1 MEPQGERVATGTDG
15 RTMIGRADLDDRVRR
30 WGLRDDVVEKDYVL
44 GWMLWGIGGDPRLGS
59 TWIFKGGTCLKKCYL
74 ETYRFSEDLDFTVLE
89 EGPIQPAEVMEALAP
104 VLDRIGQES
113 GIDFT
118 VRQSTLRTR
127 PTGRSAEG
135 RVYYRGPRGAPTPAS
150 IKLDLTKDELL
161 VRPPVLRPI
170 SHDYPEVLPA
180 PAHVRCYGF
189 EEVFAEKLRAMGE
202 RARPRD
208 LYDIVNLFRR
218 REFRQHASLI
228 RSILE
233 QKCAAKGIPVP
244 TVEAIRAS
252 PMFGELQTEWANML
266 AHQLQALPDFD
277 QFWDEMP
284 RLFDWLGGA
293 AADDEA
299 ELAPLGAEDEL
310 WTPPAT
316 FWTTG
321 AGNRLEPIRFAAANH
336 LLVQLGYG
344 GQNRLIEPYSLRR
357 TRDGNIV
364 LHAIRADSGEHRSY
378 RVDRIQSVV
387 ATTHPFRP
395 RYVVDFATAG
405 PIVIAP
411 AAPPAPRAPRVSSRQ
426 RTSRSGPTC
435 IVACPVCG
443 KHFRRIRRGT
453 RLRPHK
459 DPSGSW
465 NCSGRIGYLDRI
477 E

>member
-1 MEPQGERVATGTDG
+1 
-15 RTMIGRADLDDRVRR
+15 MIGRADLDDRVRR

-44 GWMLWGIGGDPRLGS
+44 GWMLWGIGSDPLLGS

-89 EGPIQPAEVMEALAP
+89 EGPIQPEEVIAALMP

-118 VRQSTLRTR
+118 VRESTLRTR

-135 RVYYRGPRGAPTPAS
+135 RVYYRGPRGAPTAAS

-170 SHDYPEVLPA
+170 NHDYPEVLPA
-180 PAHVRCYGF
+180 PAQVRCYGF

-218 REFRQHASLI
+218 REFREHAALV
-228 RSILE
+228 RDILA
-233 QKCAAKGIPVP
+233 QKCAAKGIDVP
-244 TVEAIRAS
+244 SVAAISAS

-266 AHQLQALPDFD
+266 AHQLQVLPDFD
-277 QFWDEMP
+277 QFWAEMP
-284 RLFDWLGGA
+284 RLFAWLDGA
-293 AADDEA
+293 EFDEGA
-299 ELAPLGAEDEL
+299 ELAPLGGEDEA
-310 WTPPAT
+310 WTPPPT

-321 AGNRLEPIRFAAANH
+321 SGNRLEPIRFAAANH
-336 LLVQLGYG
+336 LLVELGYDG
-344 GQNRLIEPYSLRR
+344 RTRLIEPYSLRR
-357 TRDGNIV
+357 TQDGNIV

-387 ATTHPFRP
+387 ATTRPFTP
-395 RYVVDFATAG
+395 RYVVEFASAG
-405 PIVIAP
+405 PIAVAP
-411 AAPPAPRAPRVSSRQ
+411 APTPAPRAA
-426 RTSRSGPTC
+426 RTSPPRGTRRAGPTY
-435 IVACPVCG
+435 IVLCSTCR
-443 KHFRRIRRGT
+443 KRFRRVRRNT

-465 NCSGRIGYLDRI
+465 NCSGRTGYIDRI

>member
-1 MEPQGERVATGTDG
+1 
-15 RTMIGRADLDDRVRR
+15 MIGRADLDDRVRR
-30 WGLRDDVVEKDYVL
+30 WGLREDVVEKDYVL
-44 GWMLWGIGGDPRLGS
+44 GWMLWGIGADPLLGS

-89 EGPIQPAEVMEALAP
+89 NGPIQPGEVLEALAP

-113 GIDFT
+113 GID
-118 VRQSTLRTR
+118 VLIRAPAWRSR
-127 PTGRSAEG
+127 PFGRSAEG
-135 RVYYRGPRGAPTPAS
+135 RVYYRGPRGSPTPAS
-150 IKLDLTKDELL
+150 IKLDLTKDEVL

-170 SHDYPEVLPA
+170 SHDYPDTLPA
-180 PAHVRCYGF
+180 PAQVRCYGF

-208 LYDIVNLFRR
+208 LYDVVNLFRR
-218 REFRQHASLI
+218 REFRQHAALVSEVLA
-228 RSILE
+228 
-233 QKCAAKGIPVP
+233 QKCAAKGVPIPS
-244 TVEAIRAS
+244 EQGIRDS

-266 AHQLQALPDFD
+266 AHQLQALPGFD
-277 QFWDEMP
+277 QFWGEMP
-284 RLFDWLGGA
+284 RLFAWLSGIPV
-293 AADDEA
+293 DDET
-299 ELAPLGAEDEL
+299 ELAPLGVEDEI

-321 AGNRLEPIRFAAANH
+321 TGSRLEPIRFAAANH

-357 TRDGNIV
+357 TRDGNVV

-378 RVDRIQSVV
+378 RIDRIQSVT

-395 RYVVDFATAG
+395 RFVVEFASTG
-405 PIVIAP
+405 PVPIAP
-411 AAPPAPRAPRVSSRQ
+411 PTSRAPRALSRG
-426 RTSRSGPTC
+426 RSTLSNQTY
-435 IVACPVCG
+435 IVVCPLCG
-443 KHFRRIRRGT
+443 KRFRRVRRGT
-453 RLRPHK
+453 RLRAHK

-465 NCSGRIGYLDRI
+465 NCSGRSGYV

>member
-1 MEPQGERVATGTDG
+1 
-15 RTMIGRADLDDRVRR
+15 MIGRADLDDRVRR

-44 GWMLWGIGGDPRLGS
+44 GWMLWGIGADPLLGS

-89 EGPIQPAEVMEALAP
+89 QGPIQTDEVIEALMP
-104 VLDRIGQES
+104 ILDRIGQES

-118 VRQSTLRTR
+118 VRAPTLRTR
-127 PTGRSAEG
+127 PVGRSAEG
-135 RVYYRGPRGAPTPAS
+135 RVYYRGPRDAPSPAS

-170 SHDYPEVLPA
+170 SHDYPEVLPE

-218 REFRQHASLI
+218 PDFRQHADLI
-228 RSILE
+228 RDILG

-244 TVEAIRAS
+244 SVEAISAS
-252 PMFGELQTEWANML
+252 PMFGELQTEWGNML
-266 AHQLQALPDFD
+266 AHQLQALPEFD
-277 QFWDEMP
+277 QFWNEMP
-284 RLFDWLGGA
+284 RLFAWLNGA
-293 AADDEA
+293 AAEDEP
-299 ELAPLGAEDEL
+299 ELAPLGADDEI

-336 LLVQLGYG
+336 LLVQLGYD
-344 GQNRLIEPYSLRR
+344 GQTRLIEPYALRR

-378 RVDRIQSVV
+378 RVDRIQSVT
-387 ATTHPFRP
+387 ATTHPFTP
-395 RYVVDFATAG
+395 RYVIEFASVG
-405 PIVIAP
+405 PIAVSP
-411 AAPPAPRAPRVSSRQ
+411 ATVPTPRPQ
-426 RTSRSGPTC
+426 RTSARRTTRRPGPTYVVVC
-435 IVACPVCG
+435 SVCG
-443 KHFRRIRRGT
+443 KRFRRVRRST

-465 NCSGRIGYLDRI
+465 NCSGTTGYIDRI